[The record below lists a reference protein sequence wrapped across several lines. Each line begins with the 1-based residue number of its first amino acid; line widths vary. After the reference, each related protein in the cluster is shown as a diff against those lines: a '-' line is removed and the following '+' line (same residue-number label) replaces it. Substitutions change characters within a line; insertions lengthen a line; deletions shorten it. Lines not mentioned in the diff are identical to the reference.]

1 MVDVGKSVEEK
12 GWTVPGSYPAELES
26 ELSFKK
32 LPIVDESINIVL
44 VRPRP
49 GLYVPVCNKWL
60 CPSTRPQFEE
70 AHISLGFR

>member
-32 LPIVDESINIVL
+32 LPIVDKSINNVL
-44 VRPRP
+44 ER
-49 GLYVPVCNKWL
+49 LDPVCNKWL

-70 AHISLGFR
+70 AHISFGFR